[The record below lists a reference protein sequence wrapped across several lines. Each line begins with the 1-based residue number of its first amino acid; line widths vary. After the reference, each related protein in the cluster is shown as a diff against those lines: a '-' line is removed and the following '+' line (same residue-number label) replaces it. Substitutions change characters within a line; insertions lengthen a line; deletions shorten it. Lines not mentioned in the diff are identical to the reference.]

1 MNINTLIKSLSVA
14 ERLKN
19 TERHCYTSSGRH
31 ESVAEHSWRLAL
43 AAYWVSDEF
52 PEINLEKLLK
62 MCIIHDLGEAFTGD
76 IPCFEKTTE
85 NENTESER
93 LNLWLTDLPAPFGE
107 EMKALFAE
115 MKKLETL
122 ESKIFKALDNLES
135 LIQHNESDID
145 TWISLE
151 YELQMVYGNDK
162 VAFSSYLTELRELVR
177 DESKKKIEESKN
189 DFKESTE

>member
-14 ERLKN
+14 EKLKN

-52 PEINLEKLLK
+52 SEINLEKLLK

-93 LNLWLTDLPAPFGE
+93 LNLWLT
-107 EMKALFAE
+107 EME
-115 MKKLETL
+115 KLETL

-145 TWISLE
+145 TWIPLE